1 MIFNVLSIAGSDP
14 SGGAG
19 IQADLKVFSAMKV
32 YGMAVIT
39 ALTAQ
44 NTTGVSEV
52 KALDGD
58 FVAEQIRMVFND
70 VDVNAVKI
78 GMIANADIAGSIAD
92 TLSAVCSVPIILDP
106 VMIAKGGS
114 HLLDPD
120 AVQTL
125 RDRLVPIAEIITP
138 NLPEAAALLDCDE
151 ATCIGEMM
159 DQATMLLALGPKTV
173 YLKGGHL
180 GGGDSPDI
188 LMTKDNV
195 ETLEGVRIDTKNTH
209 GTGCSLSAALAACRG
224 RNLELVE
231 AAKASKEFI
240 TQAIAF
246 ADQMNVGQGH
256 GPIHHFHALW

>member
-1 MIFNVLSIAGSDP
+1 MISNVLSIAGSDP

-52 KALDGD
+52 MALDKG
-58 FVAEQIRMVFND
+58 FVAEQIKMVFAD
-70 VDVNAVKI
+70 IEVHAVKI
-78 GMIANADIAGSIAD
+78 GMIANADIASSVAD
-92 TLSAVCSVPIILDP
+92 TLSAVCNVPVILDP

-114 HLLDPD
+114 HLLTPD

-125 RDRLVPIAEIITP
+125 RGKLVPIAEIITP

-151 ATCIGEMM
+151 ATSIDEMM
-159 DQATMLLALGPKTV
+159 DQANMLLALGPKTV

-180 GGGDSPDI
+180 RGRDSPDI
-188 LMTKDNV
+188 LMSTDHI
-195 ETLEGVRIDTKNTH
+195 ETLEGIRIDTKNTH

-224 RNLELVE
+224 RNLEMIE
-231 AAKASKEFI
+231 AAKESKEFI
-240 TQAIAF
+240 SQAITF
-246 ADQMNVGQGH
+246 SDRMNVGQGH
-256 GPIHHFHALW
+256 GPIHHFHAFW